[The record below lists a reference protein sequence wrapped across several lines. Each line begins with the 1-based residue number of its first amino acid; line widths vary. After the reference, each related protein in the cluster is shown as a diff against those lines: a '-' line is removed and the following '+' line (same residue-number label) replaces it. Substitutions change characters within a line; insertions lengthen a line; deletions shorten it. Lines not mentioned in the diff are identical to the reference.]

1 MKIRYS
7 SQYRI
12 QQCVLLAS
20 ILLCV
25 KMERKRRKPGGDYC
39 SAFGCHNSRN
49 NSDLSMFS
57 FPKDE
62 ERLVCHFM
70 LHLYH
75 KIVVKPT
82 VLATFHTKHKTSMS
96 ALQYYTITSCHI
108 PLAFSMCSIK
118 RYLLMIVSISHMIS

>member
-96 ALQYYTITSCHI
+96 ACISAYMHCSTIQLHPTVFHMPFQCI
-108 PLAFSMCSIK
+108 
-118 RYLLMIVSISHMIS
+118 LLKIIC